1 MSETTVLV
9 CEDEFIIRTALSEEL
24 RGAGYHV
31 LEAENAAAAQEI
43 FLSGEKV
50 DLLVTDIVM
59 PGALDGIDLG
69 KWVKD
74 AYPQLPVVVI
84 TGWHKHRERC
94 AAMFD
99 DILMKP
105 YSFGDLAGRLSRL
118 IGIGSSPS
126 AR

>member
-24 RGAGYHV
+24 RGAGYRV
-31 LEAENAAAAQEI
+31 LEADNAAAAQEI
-43 FLSGEKV
+43 FLAGEKI
-50 DLLVTDIVM
+50 DLLVTDVVM
-59 PGALDGIDLG
+59 PGRIDGIDLG

-74 AYPQLPVVVI
+74 AYPNLPVVII
-84 TGWHKHRERC
+84 TGWHKHREKC

-105 YSFGDLAGRLSRL
+105 YTFSDLAGRLSRL
-118 IGIGSSPS
+118 IGLTPT
-126 AR
+126 ARP

>member
-24 RGAGYHV
+24 RGAGYRV
-31 LEAENAAAAQEI
+31 LEADNAAAAQEI
-43 FLSGEKV
+43 FLSGEKI

-59 PGALDGIDLG
+59 PGSLDGIDLG
-69 KWVKD
+69 KWVKE
-74 AYPQLPVVVI
+74 AYPTLPVVVV

-105 YSFGDLAGRLSRL
+105 YSFSDLAGRLSRL
-118 IGIGSSPS
+118 IGLGPT
-126 AR
+126 ARP